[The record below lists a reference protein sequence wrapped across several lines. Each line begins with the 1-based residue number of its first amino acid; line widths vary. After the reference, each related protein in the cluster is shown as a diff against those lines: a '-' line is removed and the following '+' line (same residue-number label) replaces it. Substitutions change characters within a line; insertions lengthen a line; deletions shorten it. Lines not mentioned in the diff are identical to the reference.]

1 MATSTI
7 NGPEIKSYTVT
18 SSDYSLNP
26 AYAERCGNIV
36 FLNVRVNRAATSDPT
51 TLAQIPS
58 GARPNS
64 NIYIRV
70 ATVVSNVANAPAV
83 SITTDGAIATTS
95 SGTGDI
101 RICIMYFTSDPY

>member
-7 NGPEIKSYTVT
+7 NGPEIKRYTVT
-18 SSDYSLNP
+18 SSDYSLITG
-26 AYAERCGNIV
+26 YAERSGNMV

-64 NIYIRV
+64 SLFLRV
-70 ATVVSNVANAPAV
+70 ATVASNEVGAPAI
-83 SITTDGAIATTS
+83 SITSEGVISTTA
-95 SGTGDI
+95 SGTGDL
-101 RICIMYFTSDPY
+101 RICITYFTADAY

>member
-7 NGPEIKSYTVT
+7 NGPEIKRYTVT

-64 NIYIRV
+64 NLYIRV
-70 ATVVSNVANAPAV
+70 ATTVSGEVGAPAISV
-83 SITTDGAIATTS
+83 TTDGVIATTA
-95 SGTGDI
+95 SGTGDL
-101 RICIMYFTSDPY
+101 RICVTYFTSDPY